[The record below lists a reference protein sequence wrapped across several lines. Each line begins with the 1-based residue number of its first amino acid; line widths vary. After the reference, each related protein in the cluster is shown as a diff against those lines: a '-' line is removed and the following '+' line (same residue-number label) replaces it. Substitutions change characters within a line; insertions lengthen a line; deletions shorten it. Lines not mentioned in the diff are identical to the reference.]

1 MRTTSSR
8 ISPASTAYW
17 PVSQKR
23 FCGLIVVALLLAL
36 GSALAVS
43 PDDQYLRI
51 YGLIEQADALA
62 AKGETGQALA
72 TYRQAQVALQSFQKG
87 NPGWNAKLVNYRFN
101 YLAQKVA
108 ALTEKP
114 AAPAEAGAAGG
125 NQVGQPKSKSTA
137 SAADSEA
144 KLLDAGAEPRKELR
158 LHPKAGDKQTT
169 LVTIKIALDTSI
181 GEMPIQAIKMPA
193 IKLTSEFTVKSV
205 SDDGDIACEMVI
217 KEASVT
223 EEPGAMPQIAEAI
236 KSALSSIQGLSGT
249 GTISSRGLSKGIEFK
264 IPANAEAQTR
274 QVMDQLKDAFGS
286 LAVPLPK
293 EAVGAG
299 AKWEVRLPVK
309 SQGLTIDQTATYQ
322 LASLEGERLV
332 VKSTIA
338 QRAANQKFQSP
349 AMPGLKLNLTKMT
362 GKGTGS
368 ATSDL
373 AQLLPSERTFELQS
387 EQSLTMDA
395 GGQSQAM
402 TVKTDMSIHSESK

>member
-101 YLAQKVA
+101 YLAQNVA

-181 GEMPIQAIKMPA
+181 GEMPIQASSFLCSARFVALHMRDDSPSHLSIRPVAVVEVLRTALAYFTEGRVKVTYIIDTVMVTV
-193 IKLTSEFTVKSV
+193 LTEVMAFWYKEMEWEEL
-205 SDDGDIACEMVI
+205 GMVI
-217 KEASVT
+217 
-223 EEPGAMPQIAEAI
+223 
-236 KSALSSIQGLSGT
+236 ALVL
-249 GTISSRGLSKGIEFK
+249 
-264 IPANAEAQTR
+264 
-274 QVMDQLKDAFGS
+274 S
-286 LAVPLPK
+286 LALIRIF
-293 EAVGAG
+293 AV
-299 AKWEVRLPVK
+299 R
-309 SQGLTIDQTATYQ
+309 
-322 LASLEGERLV
+322 
-332 VKSTIA
+332 
-338 QRAANQKFQSP
+338 FSP
-349 AMPGLKLNLTKMT
+349 RRFR
-362 GKGTGS
+362 
-368 ATSDL
+368 
-373 AQLLPSERTFELQS
+373 EEL
-387 EQSLTMDA
+387 
-395 GGQSQAM
+395 
-402 TVKTDMSIHSESK
+402 